1 MDFVTIDFEASC
13 LPRHGASFPIELG
26 VSGPQGTRSW
36 LIRPH
41 DAWRDWDWT
50 QEAFDLHGITRAQL
64 DEEGL
69 PPEQVLSEALAFIG
83 DARVFADSRI
93 DAQWWAT
100 LSAAAPGVIAAPTV
114 QIEHVDRMFDEIGA
128 MHQQIMDAQ
137 HHADL
142 LCPQRHRAG
151 ADALWLRLL
160 LDRLLE
166 GRVEQV
172 PLWAEVVV
180 PDVVSSSGLL
190 V

>member
-41 DAWRDWDWT
+41 DTWRDWDWT

-69 PPEQVLSEALAFIG
+69 PPEQVLTEALAFIG
-83 DARVFADSRI
+83 DACVFADSRI

-100 LSAAAPGVIAAPTV
+100 LSAAAPGVIAAHTV